1 MQRFMDKWGL
11 WIALFVVGGI
21 ISYGLISGYLKE
33 DEPAGKGGAPKAIPT
48 KSGLE

>member
-11 WIALFVVGGI
+11 WIALFVIGGI

-33 DEPAGKGGAPKAIPT
+33 DEDAGKGAKKTAVGK
-48 KSGLE
+48 